1 MEKLRAQTFMWGK
14 MGNPLGGGKRLW
26 ETEEA
31 LWVVREG
38 EGGVETRPSSGLEEG
53 RLWEEG

>member
-1 MEKLRAQTFMWGK
+1 MWGK
-14 MGNPLGGGKRLW
+14 MGNPLGRAKRLW

-38 EGGVETRPSSGLEEG
+38 EGRVETRPSSGLEEA
-53 RLWEEG
+53 RLWEGG

>member
-1 MEKLRAQTFMWGK
+1 MWGK

-31 LWVVREG
+31 LWVVQEG
-38 EGGVETRPSSGLEEG
+38 EGRVETRPSSGLEEG